1 MVRTPT
7 IASVQYTPGNAP
19 ETQEQINRYMVEEL
33 RKISAAINLLA
44 LGHLDET
51 HVAPDKPREG
61 DIRLCDGTNWN
72 PLGTGKKFVGYR
84 GGAWLLLG

>member
-1 MVRTPT
+1 MRTPT

-61 DIRLCDGTNWN
+61 DIRLCDGVNFN
-72 PLGTGKKFVGYR
+72 PTGAGKGFYGYYNA
-84 GGAWLLLG
+84 AWHLLG